1 MAQVEVPGGRWEGVA
16 DPSPRIEP
24 AAESSRSR
32 RLVVAPDTNASQRVV
47 GGFHVDVLKPTMD
60 RAFAAA
66 MLVLLSP
73 LLALTALALRI
84 TLGKGIIYRQQRVG
98 RDGVPF
104 TVLKF
109 RTMQADRRQRREDV
123 TVDRRIT
130 HKSANDPRHTRL
142 GRVIRA
148 AGIDEMPQLVNV
160 LRGEMSIVGPRPE
173 LPSVVERYQPWEH
186 ARHAVKPGITG
197 LWQIRERG
205 KGARMHEC
213 VDIDLEY
220 VDTIGFWT
228 DLRILAATPYHLLL
242 CRGE

>member
-16 DPSPRIEP
+16 DPSPVIEP
-24 AAESSRSR
+24 TATVTRSR
-32 RLVVAPDTNASQRVV
+32 RLVAAPDAHAAARPVD
-47 GGFHVDVLKPTMD
+47 GFYVEVLKPTLD
-60 RAFAAA
+60 RCFAAA

-73 LLALTALALRI
+73 LLALTALALRM

-109 RTMQADRRQRREDV
+109 RTMRADRRTRREDV
-123 TVDRRIT
+123 EVDRRVT
-130 HKSANDPRHTRL
+130 HKSTEDPRHTRL
-142 GRVIRA
+142 GRIIRA

-160 LRGEMSIVGPRPE
+160 VRGEMSIVGPRPE

-205 KGARMHEC
+205 RGARMHEC

-228 DLRILAATPYHLLL
+228 DLKILAATPYHLLL
-242 CRGE
+242 CKGE

>member
-16 DPSPRIEP
+16 DTSPRLEP
-24 AAESSRSR
+24 SATTARSR
-32 RLVVAPDTNASQRVV
+32 RLVVAPDAHAATRPVDGLYADVV
-47 GGFHVDVLKPTMD
+47 KPALD
-60 RAFAAA
+60 RAFAAV

-73 LLALTALALRI
+73 VLAVTALALRM

-109 RTMQADRRQRREDV
+109 RTMQADRRQRREAVD
-123 TVDRRIT
+123 VDRRVT
-130 HKSANDPRHTRL
+130 HKSVDDPRHTRL
-142 GRVIRA
+142 GRIIRA

-160 LRGEMSIVGPRPE
+160 LRGEMSIIGPRPE
-173 LPSVVERYQPWEH
+173 LPSVVERYKPWEH

-220 VDTIGFWT
+220 VDTVGFWT
-228 DLRILAATPYHLLL
+228 DIKIFAATPYHLLL
-242 CRGE
+242 CKGE

>member
-1 MAQVEVPGGRWEGVA
+1 MAQVENPSGRWDGVA
-16 DPSPRIEP
+16 DTSPLIDP
-24 AAESSRSR
+24 AISASRTR
-32 RLVVAPDTNASQRVV
+32 RLVVAPDSHAATRPV
-47 GGFHVDVLKPTMD
+47 GGPYVDVIKPTLD
-60 RAFAAA
+60 RAFAAV

-73 LLALTALALRI
+73 VLAATALALRM

-123 TVDRRIT
+123 AVDRRVT
-130 HKSANDPRHTRL
+130 HKSTNDPRHTRL

-173 LPSVVERYQPWEH
+173 LPAVVERYQPWEH

-228 DLRILAATPYHLLL
+228 DLRILAATPYHLVL

>member
-1 MAQVEVPGGRWEGVA
+1 MAQVEVPGDRWEGVA
-16 DPSPRIEP
+16 DTSPRIEP
-24 AAESSRSR
+24 TIGTVRSR
-32 RLVVAPDTNASQRVV
+32 RLVVAPDAHAVTRPV
-47 GGFHVDVLKPTMD
+47 GGFYVGVLKPVAD
-60 RAFAAA
+60 RVFAAA

-73 LLALTALALRI
+73 LLGLTALALRL

-109 RTMQADRRQRREDV
+109 RTMRPDRRQRREDV
-123 TVDRRIT
+123 PVDRRVT
-130 HKSANDPRHTRL
+130 HKSVHDPRHTRL

-186 ARHAVKPGITG
+186 ARHSVKPGITG

-205 KGARMHEC
+205 RGARMHEC

-228 DLRILAATPYHLLL
+228 DLKIMAATPYHLLL

>member
-16 DPSPRIEP
+16 DTSPRIDP
-24 AAESSRSR
+24 AAPTSRSR
-32 RLVVAPDTNASQRVV
+32 RLVAAPDPRAATRPV
-47 GGFHVDVLKPTMD
+47 GGFYVEVLKPAMD
-60 RAFAAA
+60 RIFAAA
-66 MLVLLSP
+66 MLVVLSP
-73 LLALTALALRI
+73 LLALTALALRM

-109 RTMQADRRQRREDV
+109 RTMRADRRMRHEAV
-123 TVDRRIT
+123 EVDRRVT
-130 HKSANDPRHTRL
+130 HKSAADPRHTRL

-148 AGIDEMPQLVNV
+148 VGIDEMPQLVNV
-160 LRGEMSIVGPRPE
+160 VRGEMSIIGPRPE
-173 LPSVVERYQPWEH
+173 LPSVVERYQSWEH

-205 KGARMHEC
+205 RGARMHEC

-228 DLRILAATPYHLLL
+228 DLRILAATPYHLVL